1 VPILW
6 ENKWIVSVPH
16 WYGDIPAN
24 WNYLDFEIY
33 QDFKNN
39 YEEGDNIDYSM
50 FMRKVEITKE
60 EVKKES
66 WWVRFKKWF
75 KNLFK

>member
-1 VPILW
+1 
-6 ENKWIVSVPH
+6 
-16 WYGDIPAN
+16 
-24 WNYLDFEIY
+24 
-33 QDFKNN
+33 
-39 YEEGDNIDYSM
+39 M